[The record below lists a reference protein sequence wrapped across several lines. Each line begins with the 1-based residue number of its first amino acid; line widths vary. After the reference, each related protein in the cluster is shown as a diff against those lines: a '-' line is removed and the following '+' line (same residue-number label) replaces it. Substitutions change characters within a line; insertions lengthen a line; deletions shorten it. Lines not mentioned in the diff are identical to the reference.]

1 MSIDPVGIG
10 AMVSRTV
17 TMNVQVSVFPLGS
30 VAKRFTVFV
39 PIEKK
44 VPELSVAE

>member
-1 MSIDPVGIG
+1 MSVNPVGIG

-17 TMNVQVSVFPLGS
+17 TMNVQVSVFQLGS
-30 VAKRFTVFV
+30 VANSITVFD
-39 PIEKK
+39 PTEKK